1 MAKIVRAKYSAY
13 TSFKI
18 PKGINLEDKTQV
30 KWWGIKYITLFIVF
44 VDETREEMEIEAEY
58 EPELD
63 CKYADE
69 KTIKEAR
76 EYGYTDSEDD
86 DEEEEDQDDFT
97 NRMCENDKCKKEFDL
112 TEPHYYDEEQGVCYC
127 CKECFE
133 EDEAPTAKSIVA
145 SIIANVVP
153 T

>member
-1 MAKIVRAKYSAY
+1 MAKVVHAKYSA
-13 TSFKI
+13 SAVFKV

-30 KWWGIKYITLFIVF
+30 KYWGTKYATLYIVF
-44 VDETREEMEIEAEY
+44 VDETREEMHIEAEY

-69 KTIKEAR
+69 ETIADISEFPFI
-76 EYGYTDSEDD
+76 EDD
-86 DEEEEDQDDFT
+86 EDEDEEE
-97 NRMCENDKCKKEFDL
+97 
-112 TEPHYYDEEQGVCYC
+112 
-127 CKECFE
+127 
-133 EDEAPTAKSIVA
+133 EAPTAKSIVA

>member
-18 PKGINLEDKTQV
+18 PKGINLENKTQV
-30 KWWGIKYITLFIVF
+30 RWWAIKHLTLFIHF
-44 VDETREEMEIEAEY
+44 VDETREDMEIEAEY

-69 KTIKEAR
+69 ETIEKAC

-86 DEEEEDQDDFT
+86 DDED
-97 NRMCENDKCKKEFDL
+97 E
-112 TEPHYYDEEQGVCYC
+112 DE
-127 CKECFE
+127 
-133 EDEAPTAKSIVA
+133 EAPTAKSIIA

>member
-1 MAKIVRAKYSAY
+1 MTKIVRATYSAY

-30 KWWGIKYITLFIVF
+30 KWWGTKYLTLFIHF
-44 VDETREEMEIEAEY
+44 VDETREDMEIEAEY

-69 KTIKEAR
+69 ERIEKAC
-76 EYGYTDSEDD
+76 EYGYTDSEDE
-86 DEEEEDQDDFT
+86 DEEEE
-97 NRMCENDKCKKEFDL
+97 
-112 TEPHYYDEEQGVCYC
+112 EE
-127 CKECFE
+127 E
-133 EDEAPTAKSIVA
+133 EVPTAKSIVA

>member
-30 KWWGIKYITLFIVF
+30 KWWGTKHLTLFIHF
-44 VDETREEMEIEAEY
+44 VDKTREIMKIEAEY

-69 KTIKEAR
+69 ERIAKAC

-86 DEEEEDQDDFT
+86 DEDEEE
-97 NRMCENDKCKKEFDL
+97 
-112 TEPHYYDEEQGVCYC
+112 EE
-127 CKECFE
+127 
-133 EDEAPTAKSIVA
+133 EAPTAKSIVA

-153 T
+153 N

>member
-30 KWWGIKYITLFIVF
+30 KWWGIKYNTLFIHF

-69 KTIKEAR
+69 ETIEKAC

-86 DEEEEDQDDFT
+86 DEEEE
-97 NRMCENDKCKKEFDL
+97 E
-112 TEPHYYDEEQGVCYC
+112 
-127 CKECFE
+127 
-133 EDEAPTAKSIVA
+133 EAPTAKSIVA

-153 T
+153 N